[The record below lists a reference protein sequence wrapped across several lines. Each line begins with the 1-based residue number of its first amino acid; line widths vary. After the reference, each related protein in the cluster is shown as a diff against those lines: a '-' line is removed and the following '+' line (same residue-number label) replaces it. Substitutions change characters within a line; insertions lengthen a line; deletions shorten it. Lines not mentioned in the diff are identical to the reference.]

1 MIWHTVYKE
10 FYMSC
15 FTEEITLVNAG
26 DVSAV
31 QNGYIPDTKVR
42 SMTIKAVPDT
52 GAWVL
57 VINEETRAKLGLAVK
72 DSVGAILAD
81 GSASSYQ
88 QTEAVEIHWKDR
100 STTQQALLLPN
111 GKDILLGALPLEALD
126 LMVDPVNERLVGV
139 HGDKAL
145 YRLLSISP
153 EYAAGGENRLVQ

>member
-1 MIWHTVYKE
+1 
-10 FYMSC
+10 MSC
-15 FTEEITLVNAG
+15 FTEEITLVNAR
-26 DVSAV
+26 DVGNV
-31 QNGYIPDTKVR
+31 QDGIIPKAKIR

-57 VINEETRAKLGLAVK
+57 VINEETRAHLGLSIEGAVK
-72 DSVGAILAD
+72 ATLAD

-153 EYAAGGENRLVQ
+153 EYAPGRGNRLVQ